1 MPVDAVGGTSIGAVA
16 AFMCAMGWDQD
27 RHMAKLPLFF
37 STRLIIQPTVPL
49 VSLSSGRRL
58 QRRIVEETDGRSVE
72 DLWIR
77 YFSVSTNL
85 SQATQVVHDR
95 AGLALALRASVSLP
109 GILPPVP
116 ADGDLLVDGGLLNNL
131 PIDVM
136 QTALGGGRVVAVD
149 LRRQTELTTRARL
162 GPALSGWEV
171 LARRLRRRAE
181 AFDPP
186 SVAAILQ
193 RSVELAGL
201 LNERTLLGRPGLD
214 LYLSP
219 PVGRFGTFDFAAA
232 PLLVDDAHRYTRNQL
247 TAATLARLLDPAPA
261 A

>member
-1 MPVDAVGGTSIGAVA
+1 
-16 AFMCAMGWDQD
+16 MGWDHD

-49 VSLSSGRRL
+49 VSLSSGRCL

-136 QTALGGGRVVAVD
+136 QTAPGGGRVVAVN

-181 AFDPP
+181 PFDPP

-219 PVGRFGTFDFAAA
+219 PVGRFGTFRLRRRPPAGRRRP
-232 PLLVDDAHRYTRNQL
+232 PLHPEPAHRRHPCPPPRPGAGGLGGSSETR
-247 TAATLARLLDPAPA
+247 
-261 A
+261 